1 MSVVIPKT
9 IKFLFVY
16 TCIAVGDPV
25 IKKERVGAS
34 LVCLTLPHALACPK
48 PESGFLTSSVVFFL
62 CPVSSVKMKGHCFA
76 LFDIG

>member
-1 MSVVIPKT
+1 MSVVILKT
-9 IKFLFVY
+9 IQFLFVY

-25 IKKERVGAS
+25 IKKERVGAP
-34 LVCLTLPHALACPK
+34 LVCLTLPHVLARPK

-62 CPVSSVKMKGHCFA
+62 CPVSSVKMRGHCFA